1 MVRGLPEVKA
11 PPIGT
16 LSFSQGAS
24 CSFPPWGYFACP
36 PVVPPSH
43 YTVLVGNKAD
53 LEDKREVSHQE
64 GKDLAHQWNCPFFE
78 TSAKLK
84 TNIEETFFCLVRK
97 IREAEGLPQN
107 KYGDKPS
114 KSCLLF

>member
-1 MVRGLPEVKA
+1 MYSITDQDTFAEVTKIRNQILMVRGLPEVKA
-11 PPIGT
+11 PPI
-16 LSFSQGAS
+16 
-24 CSFPPWGYFACP
+24 
-36 PVVPPSH
+36 
-43 YTVLVGNKAD
+43 VLVGNKAD